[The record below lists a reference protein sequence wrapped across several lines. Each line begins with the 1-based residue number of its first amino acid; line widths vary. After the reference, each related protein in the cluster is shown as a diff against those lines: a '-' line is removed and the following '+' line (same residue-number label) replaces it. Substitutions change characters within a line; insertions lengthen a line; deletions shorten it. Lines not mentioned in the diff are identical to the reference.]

1 MENDKKTLIII
12 AIFGL
17 VIAIIGGILAYYRW
31 QSTEAQK
38 TVVNFTIEGD
48 FSCAANGGGDITSGT
63 INLVPTEVNNNTTGN
78 YIKREVKVMPTI
90 TKDGKIIYIDLWLDI
105 NFISTSSSNL
115 RYILNTS
122 STDKD
127 TGVIISG
134 NFEGLAKNNQ
144 IKLFT
149 DKDYNSTTTETY
161 YLWTWFIRS

>member
-1 MENDKKTLIII
+1 
-12 AIFGL
+12 
-17 VIAIIGGILAYYRW
+17 
-31 QSTEAQK
+31 
-38 TVVNFTIEGD
+38 
-48 FSCAANGGGDITSGT
+48 
-63 INLVPTEVNNNTTGN
+63 
-78 YIKREVKVMPTI
+78 MPMI

-149 DKDYNSTTTETY
+149 DKDYNSTATETY